1 MFTKNGVASETGVAA
16 AAVAA
21 GAGAAAAGAGAAGA
35 AGAGAEADGAAGGG
49 EVCAEAATA
58 NVTTAANPRTSF
70 RITILSPPFIRESVS
85 AFRDESP
92 ASYHLSGKW
101 CSGPTPAPA
110 FNRSAAAIA
119 AVTEILAWRT
129 A

>member
-16 AAVAA
+16 AAAAA
-21 GAGAAAAGAGAAGA
+21 GTGAAAAGAGA

-70 RITILSPPFIRESVS
+70 RIAILSPPSFAKAYRLFATKVQ
-85 AFRDESP
+85 P
-92 ASYHLSGKW
+92 ATTCQENGAAGRLRLR
-101 CSGPTPAPA
+101 
-110 FNRSAAAIA
+110 RS
-119 AVTEILAWRT
+119 TGLP
-129 A
+129 